1 MPEWLKLAVP
11 AERGCDRTA
20 NAEMANAETA
30 KNFFGNF
37 FVKFG
42 DLILAVLAGY
52 RRDTTATTISDA
64 RLVHYR

>member
-1 MPEWLKLAVP
+1 MPERLKLAVP
-11 AERGCDRTA
+11 AERGCDRT
-20 NAEMANAETA
+20 ANAETA

-42 DLILAVLAGY
+42 DFLAVLGVAVLAGY